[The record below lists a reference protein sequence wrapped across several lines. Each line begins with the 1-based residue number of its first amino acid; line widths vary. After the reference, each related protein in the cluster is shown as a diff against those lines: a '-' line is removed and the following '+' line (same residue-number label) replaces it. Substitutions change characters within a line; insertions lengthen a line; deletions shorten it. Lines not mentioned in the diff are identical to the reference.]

1 MTPQLIGVFIPILGI
16 LCGLV
21 AIIAGAHLKSQKLKL
36 EMMREQ
42 GMTSASETEMMREL
56 QKLKDRVAV
65 LERIATDDDKKLAGE
80 IERLRRSEERI

>member
-1 MTPQLIGVFIPILGI
+1 MTPQIVGVFIPILGI

-21 AIIAGAHLKSQKLKL
+21 AIIAGAYLKSQKMKL

-42 GMTSASETEMMREL
+42 GASSASEAEMMREI